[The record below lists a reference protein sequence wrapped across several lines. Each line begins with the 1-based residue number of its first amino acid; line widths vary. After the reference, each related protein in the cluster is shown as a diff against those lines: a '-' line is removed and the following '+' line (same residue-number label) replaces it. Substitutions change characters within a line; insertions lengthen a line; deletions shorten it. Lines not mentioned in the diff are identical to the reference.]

1 MLPSVKRIN
10 TVASEHPDLTN
21 YLYLTYDGS
30 EHDIP
35 YYKNDRSVVVL
46 GSGAYRIGSSVEFDW
61 CSVNA
66 VQTARKLGYKS
77 IMVNYNPE
85 TVSTDYDMCDRL
97 YFDELSFERVLDVI
111 DLESPNGVIVSVGG
125 QIPNNLAMK
134 LHRQQVPILGTSPVC
149 IDRAENRHKFSS
161 MLDQLGIDQP
171 AWKELTSMDDITAF
185 VEKVGFPVLVRPSYV
200 LSGAAMN
207 VCYDMDGLKEFLA
220 LAAHVSKEYP
230 VVVSQFMQNTK
241 EIEFDAVAQNGEIV
255 EYAISEHIE
264 FAGVHSGDATLV
276 FPAQK
281 IYFETARR
289 IKKISRQIAKEL
301 NISGP
306 FNIQYLAKN
315 NDVKVIE
322 CNLRA
327 SRSFPFV
334 SKVLKRNF
342 IETATRIMLN
352 APYTQ
357 PDKSAFDIDCI
368 GVKASQFSFAR
379 LQPADPILGVDMAS
393 TGEVGCIGD
402 DFNEALLAAM
412 LSVGYTIPK
421 KTVMV
426 SSGSAR
432 SKVDLLDGCRMLHE
446 KGYEI
451 YATAGTRQF
460 LIENGIDGVKE
471 AARPDENKANNVMD
485 LIANHVFDL
494 VINVPKNYT
503 KHEMT
508 NGYKI
513 RRAAIDHNIPLIT
526 NARLAGAFIEAF
538 CSTKLEDLPI
548 KSWKEFK

>member
-1 MLPSVKRIN
+1 MI
-10 TVASEHPDLTN
+10 
-21 YLYLTYDGS
+21 
-30 EHDIP
+30 
-35 YYKNDRSVVVL
+35 
-46 GSGAYRIGSSVEFDW
+46 
-61 CSVNA
+61 
-66 VQTARKLGYKS
+66 
-77 IMVNYNPE
+77 NYNPE

-111 DLESPNGVIVSVGG
+111 DLESPNGVVVSVGG

-134 LHRQQVPILGTSPVC
+134 LHRQQVPILGTSPIS
-149 IDRAENRHKFSS
+149 IDRAENRNKFSL

-171 AWKELTSMDDITAF
+171 AWKELTSMDDIKAF
-185 VEKVGFPVLVRPSYV
+185 VENVGFPVLVRPSYV

-207 VCYDMDGLKEFLA
+207 VCHDMEGLKEFLA

-230 VVVSQFMQNTK
+230 VVVSKFMQDTK

-301 NISGP
+301 NICGP

-357 PDKSAFDIDCI
+357 PDKSAFDVDCI

-379 LQPADPILGVDMAS
+379 LQNTDPILGVDMAS

-402 DFNEALLAAM
+402 DFNEAMLTAM
-412 LSVGYTIPK
+412 LAVGYDIPK
-421 KTVMV
+421 KNVMV

-432 SKVDLLDGCRMLHE
+432 SKVDLLDGCRMLYE
-446 KGYEI
+446 KGYQI
-451 YATAGTRQF
+451 YATAGTRKF
-460 LIENGIDGVKE
+460 LVENGIDNAIEVSW
-471 AARPDENKANNVMD
+471 PDEHRDNNVMD
-485 LIANHVFDL
+485 MIAGHAFDL
-494 VINVPKNYT
+494 IINVPKNYT

-526 NARLAGAFIEAF
+526 NARLAGAFIESF
-538 CSTKLEDLPI
+538 CAVSLQNIPI
-548 KSWKEFK
+548 KSWKEYK